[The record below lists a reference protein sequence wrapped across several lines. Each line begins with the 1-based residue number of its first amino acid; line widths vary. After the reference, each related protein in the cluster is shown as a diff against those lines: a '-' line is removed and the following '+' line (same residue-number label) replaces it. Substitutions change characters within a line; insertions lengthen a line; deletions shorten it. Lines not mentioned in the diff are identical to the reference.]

1 MTPPHKPCFLWWPLD
16 PGIHPRHFMDPSG
29 PSICTNQV
37 QDLDMDGRDLMTIQ
51 RKLKNA
57 TNHLTHQPSS
67 FWWPLKPE
75 SHPWYFKDP
84 GSPNIGTNNVQDL
97 DMDRRELM
105 IFQRKLRNAA
115 NHVQ

>member
-1 MTPPHKPCFLWWPLD
+1 MD
-16 PGIHPRHFMDPSG
+16 PGG
-29 PSICTNQV
+29 PIICANQV
-37 QDLDMDGRDLMTIQ
+37 QDLDTDRKDLKTIQ

-57 TNHLTHQPSS
+57 ANHVQELSKDLTHQPSS
-67 FWWPLKPE
+67 FWWPLKPG
-75 SHPWYFKDP
+75 SHPLHFKDP

-115 NHVQ
+115 NHIQ